1 MENLSEKLQQRILRK
16 ALELQKMEQAIKDSL
31 PLDCHAH
38 LNIGGI
44 RENELILL
52 TDSPVWQTRLRM
64 FSQTILEA
72 LLQHTGITLTRVKI
86 KLTPSKRLI
95 EPALPPKRTLSKDR
109 AKIINQTATCI
120 SDPELRQAMLRL
132 SKKAK

>member
-1 MENLSEKLQQRILRK
+1 MENISDKLQQRILRK
-16 ALELQKMEQAIKDSL
+16 AHELQKIGQAIKASL
-31 PLDCHAH
+31 PLDCHTH
-38 LNIGGI
+38 LDVIGI

-72 LLQHTGITLTRVKI
+72 LHQHAGITLTRVKI
-86 KLTPSKRLI
+86 KLAPPTRVIAPDV
-95 EPALPPKRTLSKDR
+95 PPKRTLSKDSAR
-109 AKIINQTATCI
+109 VINQTAGCI
-120 SDPELRQAMLRL
+120 SDPALREAMLRL

>member
-1 MENLSEKLQQRILRK
+1 MENLSAKLQLRILRK
-16 ALELQKMEQAIKDSL
+16 ALELQKMEQAIKASL

-38 LNIGGI
+38 LNVGGI

-95 EPALPPKRTLSKDR
+95 EPALPPKRTLSKDS
-109 AKIINQTATCI
+109 AKIINQTAACI

>member
-1 MENLSEKLQQRILRK
+1 MDNISEKLQQRILRK
-16 ALELQKMEQAIKDSL
+16 AQELHNIGQAIKATL
-31 PLDCHAH
+31 PLDCHTH
-38 LNIGGI
+38 LDVVGI

-72 LLQHTGITLTRVKI
+72 LHQHAGITLTRIKI
-86 KLTPSKRLI
+86 KLSPPTRVIAP
-95 EPALPPKRTLSKDR
+95 PTPPKRTLSKDSAR
-109 AKIINQTATCI
+109 TIGQTASSI

>member
-1 MENLSEKLQQRILRK
+1 MENISDKLQQRILRK
-16 ALELQKMEQAIKDSL
+16 AHELQKIGQAIKASL
-31 PLDCHAH
+31 PLDCHSH
-38 LNIGGI
+38 LDVVGI

-72 LLQHTGITLTRVKI
+72 LHQHAGINITRIKI
-86 KLTPSKRLI
+86 RLAPPTRTI
-95 EPALPPKRTLSKDR
+95 EPYIPPKRTLSNESARVID
-109 AKIINQTATCI
+109 QTANCI
-120 SDPELRQAMLRL
+120 SDPALREAMLRL

>member
-1 MENLSEKLQQRILRK
+1 MENISAKLQQRILRK
-16 ALELQKMEQAIKDSL
+16 ALELQKMEQAIKASL

-38 LNIGGI
+38 LNIAGI
-44 RENELILL
+44 RENELMLL

-72 LLQHTGITLTRVKI
+72 LLQHTGITLTRGKI
-86 KLTPSKRLI
+86 KLTPAKRLI
-95 EPALPPKRTLSKDR
+95 EPPPPSKRTLSKES
-109 AKIINQTATCI
+109 AKMIDQTASCI
-120 SDPELRQAMLRL
+120 SDPTLRQAMLRL

>member
-1 MENLSEKLQQRILRK
+1 MENISDKLQLRILRK
-16 ALELQKMEQAIKDSL
+16 AHELQKIGQAIKVSL
-31 PLDCHAH
+31 PLDCHSH
-38 LNIGGI
+38 LDVVGI

-72 LLQHTGITLTRVKI
+72 LHQHAGITLTRIKI
-86 KLTPSKRLI
+86 RLAPPTRAI
-95 EPALPPKRTLSKDR
+95 EPYTPPKRTLSNESALVID
-109 AKIINQTATCI
+109 QTANCI
-120 SDPELRQAMLRL
+120 SDPALREAMLRL

>member
-1 MENLSEKLQQRILRK
+1 MDNLSEKLQQRILRK
-16 ALELQKMEQAIKDSL
+16 ALELQRMGQAIKASL

-38 LNIGGI
+38 LNVVGI
-44 RENELILL
+44 RENQLILL

-72 LLQHTGITLTRVKI
+72 LHQHTGITLTRVKI
-86 KLTPSKRLI
+86 KLAPAQRII
-95 EPALPPKRTLSKDR
+95 EPDTPPKRTLSEDS
-109 AKIINQTATCI
+109 AKMIKQTASCI
-120 SDPELRQAMLRL
+120 SDPALRQAMLRL

>member
-1 MENLSEKLQQRILRK
+1 MENISDKLQQRILRK
-16 ALELQKMEQAIKDSL
+16 AHELHKIGQAIKASL
-31 PLDCHAH
+31 PLDCHSH
-38 LNIGGI
+38 LDVVGI

-72 LLQHTGITLTRVKI
+72 LQQHAGITLTRVKI
-86 KLTPSKRLI
+86 RLAPPTRTI
-95 EPALPPKRTLSKDR
+95 EPYTPPKRTLSSDSAR
-109 AKIINQTATCI
+109 VIDQTANCI
-120 SDPELRQAMLRL
+120 SDPELREAMLRL